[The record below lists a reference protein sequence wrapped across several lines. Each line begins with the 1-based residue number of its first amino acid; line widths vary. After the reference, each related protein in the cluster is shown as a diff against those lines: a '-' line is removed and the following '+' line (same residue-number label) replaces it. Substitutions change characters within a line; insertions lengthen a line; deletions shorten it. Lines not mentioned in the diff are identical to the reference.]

1 MTNLA
6 DFKSGKTERDENFPV
21 ASVVIARRC
30 RVPILAFY
38 RFARA
43 ADDVAD
49 HPRLAQGE
57 KLAAL
62 NLLEATL
69 LGRTDAA
76 DDAVPLRRAL
86 ADTGLTP
93 DHALDLLTAFRLDVS
108 KRRYRN
114 WDELMHYC
122 NYSAMPVGRFVLDV
136 HGEARSTWPASDA
149 LCTAL
154 QVINHL
160 QDCAKD
166 YCALDRVY
174 LPLDVLAAHGVG
186 VEALAGGRASPEL
199 RACLKL
205 LAAKTGDLL
214 ADATKLPYQVTS
226 LRLAAETG
234 AIVGLARK
242 LVQFLITRDP
252 LSERV
257 HLTKA
262 GAIAVAAR
270 AASATLVG
278 RILQPRWR
286 DETEKADAG

>member
-49 HPRLAQGE
+49 HPRLAEGE

-62 NLLEATL
+62 DLLEATL

-93 DHALDLLTAFRLDVS
+93 GHALDLLTAFRLDVS

-174 LPLDVLAAHGVG
+174 LPLDALAAHGVG
-186 VEALAGGRASPEL
+186 VEVLAGGKASPEL

-205 LAAKTGDLL
+205 LAAKTGHLL

>member
-6 DFKSGKTERDENFPV
+6 DLKSGKTERDENFPV

-186 VEALAGGRASPEL
+186 VEALAGGKASPEL

-205 LAAKTGDLL
+205 LAAKTGGLL

-262 GAIAVAAR
+262 GAIAVALR

-278 RILQPRWR
+278 RILQPRRR
-286 DETEKADAG
+286 DEAEEADAG